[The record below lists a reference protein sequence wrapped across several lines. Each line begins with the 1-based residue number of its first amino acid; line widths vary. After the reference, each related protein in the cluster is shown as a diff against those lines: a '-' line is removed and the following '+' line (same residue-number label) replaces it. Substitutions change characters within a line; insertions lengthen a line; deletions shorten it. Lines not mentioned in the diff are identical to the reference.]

1 MEKICHI
8 MEASK
13 PLHEN
18 QMTFDDLIRYKA
30 LNLKYISSGSNL
42 LELIEKGNPG
52 ITAEIPMKNV
62 CAMITQQLFDDLTN
76 TCGLLDISKR
86 QFIESAIIEALKKAE
101 SIMDAEGLHDYLAE
115 RTYESGKHKEEA

>member
-1 MEKICHI
+1 
-8 MEASK
+8 
-13 PLHEN
+13 
-18 QMTFDDLIRYKA
+18 MTFDDLIRYKA
-30 LNLKYISSGSNL
+30 LNLKYIASGSNL
-42 LELIEKGNPG
+42 LDLVDKGSPG

-101 SIMDAEGLHDYLAE
+101 SILDAEGLHDYMAE
-115 RTYESGKHKEEA
+115 RFPASKEA